1 MVLMDQQLSS
11 ERKGGANTSFHVNK
25 KSFHLSLKEVDAMKV
40 RRVLL
45 VILMLGVSGYAY
57 GQFAGDGP
65 KGTVVGSLH
74 DLRSVSTGGTVVCEY
89 CHSPHKTT
97 AVTPEPP
104 LLWNVTLKAGPYAPY
119 AGSSTFN
126 ATDIRDVSTASS
138 ANSAA
143 YMSLLC
149 LSCHDGAIS
158 LASFYR
164 QWGELGTAVSV
175 TPPNIGDSAGS
186 GLSNDHPVDFTYSV
200 ALALADTGLKSPTE
214 GIGLRI
220 PYVGTT
226 PLPLFKDLPG
236 SSTGRLECA
245 TCHNPHKF
253 GAGDFLR
260 MDNAGSA
267 LCLNCH
273 G

>member
-1 MVLMDQQLSS
+1 
-11 ERKGGANTSFHVNK
+11 
-25 KSFHLSLKEVDAMKV
+25 MKV
-40 RRVLL
+40 RKVLL

-57 GQFAGDGP
+57 GQFTGDGP
-65 KGTVVGSLH
+65 KNTILNTKH
-74 DLRSVSTGGTVVCEY
+74 DLRSKSTGGTAVCEY

-97 AVTPEPP
+97 PLTTEPP
-104 LLWNVTLKAGPYAPY
+104 LLWNVTLKTGPYAPY

-158 LASFYR
+158 LASFYK
-164 QWGELGTAVSV
+164 QWDVLGTAVAA
-175 TPPNIGDSAGS
+175 TPPNIGDSSGS

-200 ALALADTGLKSPTE
+200 ALATADTGLKSPTE
-214 GIGLRI
+214 GAGVRI

-226 PLPLFKDLPG
+226 PLPLFKDQATG
-236 SSTGRLECA
+236 TSGRLECA
-245 TCHNPHKF
+245 TCHNPHNYTND
-253 GAGDFLR
+253 DFLR
-260 MDNAGSA
+260 MNNDGSA